1 MENRLSV
8 EITQPLYGMVF
19 NAPSEYGMEI
29 SGQHVYGIALTGPSK
44 YGINISDWHTY
55 GMVFNRKMMV
65 PDVGELGIEA
75 GAVGYSED
83 DYGFI
88 DKRMV

>member
-8 EITQPLYGMVF
+8 EITQSLYGMVF
-19 NAPSEYGMEI
+19 NAPSKYGMEI

-44 YGINISDWHTY
+44 YGIKISDWHTY

-65 PDVGELGIEA
+65 PDVGKLGIET
-75 GAVGYSED
+75 GSV
-83 DYGFI
+83 
-88 DKRMV
+88 